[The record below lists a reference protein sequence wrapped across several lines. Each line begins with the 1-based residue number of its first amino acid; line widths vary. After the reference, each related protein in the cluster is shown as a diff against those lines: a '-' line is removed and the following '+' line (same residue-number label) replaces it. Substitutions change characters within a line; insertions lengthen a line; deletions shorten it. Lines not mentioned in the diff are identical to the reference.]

1 MGGTAGSSYHVRMR
15 ILVIEDERKMGDYIR
30 KGLSENG
37 FQVELARDGLTG
49 RTMALD
55 GDYDVL
61 LLDVMLPG
69 IDGFAVLADVRAA
82 KTLPVLMLTAKDEID
97 DRVRGLQAGADD
109 YLLKPFA
116 FSELL
121 ARLQALLRR
130 GKLQETTQYQLAGLQ
145 LNLVARKASRDGT
158 RLDLTAKE
166 FALLTLLMRRTGQ
179 VISRTILAEQ
189 VWNMHFDSET
199 NVVEVAIRRLRSK
212 MDDPFDTK
220 LLHTVRGMGYVLED
234 RGS

>member
-1 MGGTAGSSYHVRMR
+1 MGATAGSSYHVRMR

-37 FQVELARDGLTG
+37 FQVDLARDGLTG

-234 RGS
+234 RVS